1 MSHGSNQR
9 ILEILGARLGKD
21 ELSDDEVQ
29 ETNQN
34 MQNNSSKIKEEDD
47 SSIIRDKQQEL
58 DHIAII
64 QINQ

>member
-47 SSIIRDKQQEL
+47 SCIIMDK
-58 DHIAII
+58 
-64 QINQ
+64 